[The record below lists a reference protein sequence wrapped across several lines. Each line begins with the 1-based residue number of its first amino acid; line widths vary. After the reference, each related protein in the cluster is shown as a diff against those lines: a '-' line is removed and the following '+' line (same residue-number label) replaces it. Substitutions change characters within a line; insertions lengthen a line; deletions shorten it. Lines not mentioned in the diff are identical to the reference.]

1 MINTGDIF
9 GGKYLLLIS
18 ILNTIFVL
26 NNIEQLNYTTTGISS
41 IRFTHVKS
49 LHFSRSFRDTTIQ
62 NMLPFPCLDKTIS
75 DEGRVGER
83 DVGLWKKPRGRNM
96 GRMWG
101 EVGCRKERREE
112 EHLL

>member
-26 NNIEQLNYTTTGISS
+26 NDIEQLNSETNGISS
-41 IRFTHVKS
+41 TRFTHVKS
-49 LHFSRSFRDTTIQ
+49 LHFSRPFRDTIIQ
-62 NMLPFPCLDKTIS
+62 NMLPFPCLDKFNP

-83 DVGLWKKPRGRNM
+83 DVGLWKRKDV
-96 GRMWG
+96 GRMWEGCG
-101 EVGCRKERREE
+101 ER
-112 EHLL
+112 

>member
-26 NNIEQLNYTTTGISS
+26 NNIEQLNHQTTGISS
-41 IRFTHVKS
+41 TRFTQS

-83 DVGLWKKPRGRNM
+83 DVGLWKKPRGRNL

-101 EVGCRKERREE
+101 DAGRKGERKRD
-112 EHLL
+112 EHLP